1 MSKYKNSGKGCSGW
15 RVCWSGLSIV
25 LIGSVA
31 LLVCSCRTTNES
43 TSIRNLDSLAW
54 DRKVNVTLATI
65 PKSLAKLTVPLDSL
79 RKLPEG
85 ATFNNKSGQATA
97 SVAFKNDTLLV
108 EASCDSLQH
117 LVYELEERLHAARD
131 ELEQKE
137 LVKEPV
143 TIPFGVKFKWYLTGV
158 LTMVLL
164 ITIKQV
170 KKRWHIKMEK

>member
-1 MSKYKNSGKGCSGW
+1 MSKYKNSGKGCSAW
-15 RVCWSGLSIV
+15 RACWSGLSIA
-25 LIGSVA
+25 LIGNVA

-54 DRKVNVTLATI
+54 DRKVNVTLATT
-65 PKSLAKLTVPLDSL
+65 PKSLAKLAIPLDSL

-97 SVAFKNDTLLV
+97 SAAFKNDTLFV
-108 EASCDSLQH
+108 EASCDSLQN
-117 LVYELEERLHAARD
+117 LVYQLEENLHAARD

-137 LVKEPV
+137 LAKEPA
-143 TIPFGVKFKWYLTGV
+143 TTPFWVKFKWYLTGV

-170 KKRWHIKMEK
+170 KKRWLKKKE